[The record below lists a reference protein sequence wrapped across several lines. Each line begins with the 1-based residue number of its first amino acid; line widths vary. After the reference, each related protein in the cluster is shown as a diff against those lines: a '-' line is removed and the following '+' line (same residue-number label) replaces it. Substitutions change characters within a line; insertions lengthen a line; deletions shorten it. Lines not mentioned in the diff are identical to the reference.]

1 MEESQ
6 IKLLLLRQRSE
17 YLIGKVTE
25 LDEEPSILIEKCYE
39 VTGEDTIT
47 PVPKYSEQR
56 DVFLTS
62 DNILSILDPTP
73 KLLKT
78 YESL

>member
-47 PVPKYSEQR
+47 PFPKYSEQR

-62 DNILSILDPTP
+62 DVVMTILDPST
-73 KLLKT
+73 KLLETYNKT
-78 YESL
+78 